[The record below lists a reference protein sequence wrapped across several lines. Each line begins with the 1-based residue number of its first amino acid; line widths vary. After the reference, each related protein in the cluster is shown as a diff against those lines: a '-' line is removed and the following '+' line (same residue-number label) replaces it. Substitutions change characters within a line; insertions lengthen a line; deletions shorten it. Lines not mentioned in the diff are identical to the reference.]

1 MNISKI
7 MTKKV
12 FSIDKSTPM
21 NTVLSIMDS
30 QEIKELPVVKNK
42 KYVGLLTYYDL
53 ISQEASKTDK
63 IEKFIRKAPTLTA
76 RDSIET
82 AISTMQINNTGAIAI
97 TDEDERLVGI
107 VSDYDILKLLIN
119 SRVFDALKVEDV
131 VIRRFPV
138 LRTEDT
144 IGKAQNLAAIN
155 KIDGLPIID
164 NFGKVVGQV
173 LLSDIMRYVFS
184 AYAGKKTDKKAMDRN
199 LPAPLDKNVMEI
211 SRRELPKISLT
222 LNLRKALEI
231 MLFNKVKGIIVVDND
246 GKPVGILSRLKI
258 LDILSGR
265 NIGDSIDIQLSGE
278 YDWDFILLVRSEI
291 NKRERFFFNSAN
303 ITKIRIHI
311 KKIRDI
317 SGKYQLN
324 LLAFGKKKINI
335 KVEGVI
341 KEVLLQE
348 AIEKLENALEHTK
361 RNF

>member
-1 MNISKI
+1 MNIAKI

-12 FSIDKSTPM
+12 FFVEKTAQM

-30 QEIKELPVVKNK
+30 EEIKELPVVKNK
-42 KYVGLLTYYDL
+42 RYIGLLVYYDL
-53 ISQEASKTDK
+53 ITQEAGKSDK
-63 IEKFIRKAPTLTA
+63 IEKFIRKIPTLSA
-76 RDSIET
+76 KDSIET
-82 AISTMQINNTGAIAI
+82 AISTMQVNNTGAIAI
-97 TDEDERLVGI
+97 TDEDERIVGI

-131 VIRRFPV
+131 VIRRFPI

-144 IGKAQNLAAIN
+144 IGKAKSLAAIN

-184 AYAGKKTDKKAMDRN
+184 AYAGKKSDKKAMDRN
-199 LPAPLDKNVMEI
+199 MPAPLEKNVMEI
-211 SRRELPKISLT
+211 SKRELPKIFLT

-231 MLFNKVKGIIVVDND
+231 MLFNKVKGMIVIDND
-246 GKPVGILSRLKI
+246 GKPIGILSRLKI
-258 LDILSGR
+258 LDMLGGR
-265 NIGDSIDIQLSGE
+265 NIGDSIDVELSGE
-278 YDWDFILLVRSEI
+278 YDWDFILLARSEI
-291 NKRERFFFNSAN
+291 NKRERFFFNSAGVTR
-303 ITKIRIHI
+303 IKIHI

-324 LLAFGKKKINI
+324 LLAFGKRKINI

-348 AIEKLENALEHTK
+348 AIEKLENTLEHAK
-361 RNF
+361 RSF